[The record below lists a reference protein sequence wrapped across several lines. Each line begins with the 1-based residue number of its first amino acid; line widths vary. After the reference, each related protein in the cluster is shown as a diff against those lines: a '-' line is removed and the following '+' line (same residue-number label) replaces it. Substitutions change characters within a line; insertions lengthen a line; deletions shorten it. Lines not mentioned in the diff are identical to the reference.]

1 MANSRYREPL
11 ALNWIADGFWDG
23 YGGTFVQ
30 NAPHTRASLSPGIAR
45 VSGTPDKI
53 LILGIG
59 NILMGDEGV
68 GIHAIRALEREH
80 FPPHVDL
87 LDGGTGGF
95 HLLSYLQDFSRIVMI
110 DATMDGKPPGTISVL
125 RPRFASD
132 FPRALTAHD
141 IGLRDLVE
149 TAVLTHRLPEIH
161 LMTVS
166 IARIQNM
173 DMELSADVSAA
184 LPRIA
189 GEVRRI
195 LGTLDA
201 GKGPSDI

>member
-1 MANSRYREPL
+1 
-11 ALNWIADGFWDG
+11 
-23 YGGTFVQ
+23 
-30 NAPHTRASLSPGIAR
+30 
-45 VSGTPDKI
+45 
-53 LILGIG
+53 
-59 NILMGDEGV
+59 MGDEGV